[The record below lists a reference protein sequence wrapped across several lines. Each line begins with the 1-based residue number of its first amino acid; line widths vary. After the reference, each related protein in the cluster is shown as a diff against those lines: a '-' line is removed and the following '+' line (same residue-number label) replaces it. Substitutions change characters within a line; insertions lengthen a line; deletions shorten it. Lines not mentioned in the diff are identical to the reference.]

1 MARALALRPALPHPD
16 LVEWARVAVVVSCAL
31 ALMLA
36 GRALPF

>member
-1 MARALALRPALPHPD
+1 MARAIALRATLPYPD
-16 LVEWARVAVVVSCAL
+16 VAEWARVAVVVSCAL